1 MAKKEIE
8 STKSIDLSPAPST
21 SGTEKETE
29 IPALSEETVVDL
41 KAIEPQVITMVPLIT
56 DAAIGT
62 NAIYFIKNKRV
73 IQKNLRGEEREVF
86 DFNSISPIP
95 ESITIEGFYTEN
107 LVFLIDGKLY
117 VLTGK
122 NSLVLL
128 AE

>member
-8 STKSIDLSPAPST
+8 SRKSIDLSPAPST